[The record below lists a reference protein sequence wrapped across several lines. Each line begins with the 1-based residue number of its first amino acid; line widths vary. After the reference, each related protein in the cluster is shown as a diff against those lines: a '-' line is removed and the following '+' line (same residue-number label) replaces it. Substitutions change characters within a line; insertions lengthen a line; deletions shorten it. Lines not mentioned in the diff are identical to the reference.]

1 MKILEILKNQ
11 MITNQFD
18 FSGSCPDKDGVSQ
31 TFSIF
36 STAFFLSELRHNY
49 FNRVAFTDLDGPF
62 ADLVSE
68 FTIWAQQRGPMYARM
83 MYAYSLGYN
92 PIENYSSI
100 EKHTGHD
107 DYENHKKITHT
118 WSQDKLE
125 REYTNFY
132 NETTHTGDKDTTT
145 YSNYTETDKN
155 YRLGVNSGT
164 KQQQSEYEN
173 TKSGSMD
180 VEHKGSRKDETSGK
194 YSDTHTGSYNDEN
207 SGTDKTVYNS
217 QLERSGNIGVMTAS
231 QMLQSQ
237 YDGLIQDLQQRALK
251 EFLDKY
257 SFYDG
262 EVDI

>member
-1 MKILEILKNQ
+1 
-11 MITNQFD
+11 
-18 FSGSCPDKDGVSQ
+18 
-31 TFSIF
+31 
-36 STAFFLSELRHNY
+36 
-49 FNRVAFTDLDGPF
+49 
-62 ADLVSE
+62 
-68 FTIWAQQRGPMYARM
+68 MYARM

-132 NETTHTGDKDTTT
+132 NETTHVGDKDTTT
-145 YSNYTETDKN
+145 YTNFTDTDKN
-155 YRLGVNSGT
+155 YKFGVNSGT

-180 VEHKGSRKDETSGK
+180 VEHKGSRKDQTSGK

-207 SGTDKTVYNS
+207 SGTDKTLYNS
-217 QLERSGNIGVMTAS
+217 QVERSGNIGVMTAS

-257 SFYDG
+257 TFYDG